1 MTSDNCPCGSGRD
14 EHACCGR
21 FLSGVAQAPTAEA
34 LMRSRYTAF
43 ARGDAAY
50 LAATWHPATRPRH
63 VHVDPRR
70 RWVRLDVL
78 AVARGG
84 LLDTAGSV
92 EFVAHHERDG
102 VAGELHEVS
111 AFTKVDGAWLY
122 LGPTAD

>member
-1 MTSDNCPCGSGRD
+1 
-14 EHACCGR
+14 
-21 FLSGVAQAPTAEA
+21 
-34 LMRSRYTAF
+34 MR
-43 ARGDAAY
+43 
-50 LAATWHPATRPRH
+50 
-63 VHVDPRR
+63 VDPRR

-111 AFTKVDGAWLY
+111 AFTKVDGAWQY
-122 LGPTAD
+122 LGPAHD